1 MMEWWYTQK
10 SQEVEG
16 GGGWEFTLIAFN
28 DDDVLK

>member
-16 GGGWEFTLIAFN
+16 GGVGIDADSL
-28 DDDVLK
+28 

>member
-16 GGGWEFTLIAFN
+16 GGGELTLIAFN